1 MIDRSHAQLSL
12 VRQCDLLGVSRSG
25 LYYRPKPENEANIAL
40 MRLIDAIYTAHPFMG
55 SRQITRELRRQGHP
69 VNRKRVRRLMGLMGL
84 AAVAP
89 GPHTSRPHPQHPK
102 YAYLLRNTVI
112 DRPNQVWSTDITY
125 VPMAKGHLYLVAIL
139 DWYSRRVLAWRVSN
153 TMDSEF
159 CVAAL
164 QEALA
169 RYGSPEIFNTD
180 QGAQFTAD
188 AFTSVL
194 KAHGI
199 AISMDGKGRALDNV
213 FVERLWRTVKYEHI
227 YLNPAENGTALKQG
241 LATYFAWYN
250 QKRPHSSLDNQT
262 PDEVYFRAVT
272 EQQAA

>member
-12 VRQCDLLGVSRSG
+12 VRQCALLGVSRSG
-25 LYYRPKPENEANIAL
+25 LYYRPKPENEANPAL

-69 VNRKRVRRLMGLMGL
+69 VNRKRVSRLMGLMGL

-102 YAYLLRNTVI
+102 YPYLLRNKVI

-153 TMDSEF
+153 TLDSEF

-169 RYGSPEIFNTD
+169 RYGRPEIFNTD

-194 KAHGI
+194 KTHGI

-227 YLNPAENGTALKQG
+227 YLNPAESGTALKQG

-250 QKRPHSSLDNQT
+250 QKRLHSSLNDQT
-262 PDEVYFRAVT
+262 PDEVYFQAIT
-272 EQQAA
+272 PQQAA

>member
-69 VNRKRVRRLMGLMGL
+69 DNRKRVRRLMGLMGL

-199 AISMDGKGRALDNV
+199 AISMDGKGRAFDNV